1 MFFPNFAPK
10 SMYVPKKYFPYSFL
24 FCTRNMY
31 IERDRYL
38 LQVVVR
44 VESSYLKAKKAHNY
58 KNLLYAK
65 LGVTTFEK
73 MSSNLAEWWI
83 FEMIFHEDFK
93 NVNFINVGHILLT
106 GAAHVPAQLQA
117 TWA

>member
-1 MFFPNFAPK
+1 
-10 SMYVPKKYFPYSFL
+10 MYVSKEYFPYSFL